1 VSCPDRIFADVPGVA
16 VAVVGTG
23 AVGARVARQLHGSPG
38 VERLLVA
45 DVDGGRADAIA
56 TSLGEDVTVVP
67 ASAPVDELVRG
78 SVVVLACPGD
88 HRPLAQRALAVGASV
103 VSVSD
108 DLDVASSLLAL
119 DAEAFERQ
127 QVVVVGAGMA
137 PGLSCLL
144 ARHAAADFTGVEE
157 IHVAKVGTGG
167 PACAR
172 QHHRALRTPM
182 REWRDGAMVTRRSGS
197 GRELC
202 WFPDPV
208 GGLDCYRAA
217 VADPVLL
224 HAAFPSVSRVT
235 ARLAA
240 SRRDRV
246 TSRLPMLRRPH
257 AEGQL
262 GAVRVEVRGWRDAVS
277 DTRVLGAIDRPGVAA
292 AGVAVVSALWAL
304 GGVGAGRFRRFG
316 AGGLADLVSEPVP
329 FLADLA
335 ERGVRA
341 AVFEGETAPT
351 R

>member
-1 VSCPDRIFADVPGVA
+1 MPSVFI
-16 VAVVGTG
+16 VGTG
-23 AVGARVARQLHGSPG
+23 AVGARVARQLQGSPG

-45 DVDGGRADAIA
+45 DVDDGRASAVA
-56 TSLGEDVTVVP
+56 TSLGDSAEVVA
-67 ASAPVDELVRG
+67 ASFDELG
-78 SVVVLACPGD
+78 AAIEPGAVVVLACPGD
-88 HRPLAQRALAVGASV
+88 HHPLAQRALAVGASV

-127 QVVVVGAGMA
+127 QVVVAGGGMA

-144 ARHAAADFTGVEE
+144 ARHAAADFTAVEE

-182 REWRDGAMVTRRSGS
+182 REWRDGAMVARRSGS

-217 VADPVLL
+217 LADPVLL
-224 HAAFPSVSRVT
+224 HAAFPTVSRVT

-304 GGVGAGRFRRFG
+304 DGRFRRFG

-341 AVFEGETAPT
+341 AVFEGEAAPT